1 MRKALAILLLLLAVS
16 LHAISDNALLKRA
29 QQNLHKSSKTAI
41 FNAYND
47 YKNLYLRAI
56 IKENKPLK
64 IKALKGI
71 ITTGDKLHI
80 DVSIYKKELKNSV
93 KTTYKK
99 PKYNHQKK
107 KIKKKIKL
115 TTTNKLQ
122 KVYWS
127 KGRLVLRFKHQ
138 LRNKNVNFFK
148 LYNAK
153 KNSYKYVFDIAPAM
167 LGKQRRLSRNGIQS
181 IKIAQYKP
189 STIRLVIKNN
199 SIVNIRYALQ
209 KNELIIR
216 IKNTKTKKSKYKKKQ
231 NKKNIIHKQ
240 HNYAPIGK
248 KVIVIDPGHGGKD
261 SGATGYR
268 KYKEKKV
275 VLSIAKYLKEYLQKR
290 GFKVYMTR
298 SRDIF
303 IKLRDRTRYANRKK
317 ADLFISIHAN
327 AVARGKHK
335 TQGIETYFLSPT
347 RSSRSKRVAEMENK
361 SDIDDMNYYGK
372 QSFLMFMNNHK
383 IIASNKLA
391 IDIQQ
396 SILSNMRKYYRG
408 VRDNGV
414 REGPFWVLVG
424 AQMPA
429 ALIEVGFITHPKEAR
444 RLVDKT
450 YQRRFAKGI
459 ADGIER
465 YFIKNR

>member
-1 MRKALAILLLLLAVS
+1 MRNFLAIFLLLLAVS
-16 LHAISDNALLKRA
+16 LHAISESALLKRA
-29 QQNLHKSSKTAI
+29 QHNLHKNSKTAV

-56 IKENKPLK
+56 INENKPLK

-71 ITTGDKLHI
+71 ILTGNKLHI

-93 KTTYKK
+93 KTSYKKPTYKK
-99 PKYNHQKK
+99 KYKVTKK
-107 KIKKKIKL
+107 KIKITKINKL
-115 TTTNKLQ
+115 TKI
-122 KVYWS
+122 YWS
-127 KGRLVLRFKHQ
+127 RGRLVLHFRHR
-138 LRNKNVNFFK
+138 LTNKEVHFFK
-148 LYNAK
+148 LYNGK
-153 KNSYKYVFDIAPAM
+153 KNSYKYIFDINFAM
-167 LGKQRRLSRNGIQS
+167 LVKSQRLSKKGIQS

-189 STIRLVIKNN
+189 STVRLVIKNN
-199 SIVNIRYALQ
+199 HILNIHYRLQ
-209 KNELIIR
+209 KNELIVNIQ
-216 IKNTKTKKSKYKKKQ
+216 NSKYKSEHSYKAISHSYTKKEV
-231 NKKNIIHKQ
+231 
-240 HNYAPIGK
+240 AVPIGR

-261 SGATGYR
+261 TGAIGYR
-268 KYKEKKV
+268 KYREKKV
-275 VLSIAKYLKEYLQKR
+275 VLAIAKYLRTYLQKK

-298 SRDIF
+298 SKDVF
-303 IKLRDRTRYANRKK
+303 IKLRNRTRYANRKK

-327 AVARGKHK
+327 AVARGKSK

-347 RSSRSKRVAEMENK
+347 RSSRSKRVAAMENK

-408 VRDNGV
+408 VKDNGV

-429 ALIEVGFITHPKEAR
+429 VLIEVGFITHPKEAK
-444 RLVDKT
+444 RLVNKT
-450 YQRRFAKGI
+450 YQKRFAKGI
-459 ADGIER
+459 SDGIQR
-465 YFIKNR
+465 YFIKNH